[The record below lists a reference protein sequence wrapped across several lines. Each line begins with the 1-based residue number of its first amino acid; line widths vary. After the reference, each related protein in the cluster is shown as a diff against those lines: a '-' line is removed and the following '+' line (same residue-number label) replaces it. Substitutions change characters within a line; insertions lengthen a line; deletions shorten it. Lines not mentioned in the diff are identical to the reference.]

1 MSVEVCVTAAAT
13 ARLDAAARWLAAR
26 EASEPLLIVGPTVQ
40 AANEIVYQ
48 HLGSTGGVFGWHR
61 LTLNQLASQLALPAL
76 IMRDNRVPVGPLG
89 TQAAI
94 ARAIQQVRE
103 AGALGRYEQVA
114 STPGFARAVDR
125 TLGEL
130 RMADVS
136 LARLR
141 ETDGA
146 LAAIAAALDGVLAD
160 AGLTDRTSVLQAA
173 CELVEQLSESEQFPL
188 LGLPTLLLD
197 PELASPLE
205 CRLLRAVLRLATPAL
220 VTLPAALESA
230 SDVLG
235 EASLA
240 SLSPRQVEGMGS
252 RSPASSAEQRLLER
266 LQNGLFGATDR
277 TEDAPRAVSP
287 TPSDAGEPAHPFTL
301 DLFSTPAGVEE
312 TPAPR
317 ASLSVFSAPGES
329 RECVEIVRAIRDA
342 AREGVA
348 FDRMAVLLRAPE
360 QYRPHLEEAFT
371 RAGIPACFAR
381 GAVRPDPAGRAFLAL
396 LHCCDEGLSAHRFA
410 EYLSLGEVPAASPA
424 EAAEAPAAEWVAPD
438 PELAPILGV
447 QEDDQADGLRGDSAL
462 GDPVPGDPNQAVQGG
477 TLRAP
482 RRWEQLLHEAAVIG
496 GEARWQRRLDGLRQ
510 ALEVA
515 RDELAGTDEDVRQ
528 AMVERDLDDLTH
540 LTDFALP
547 VMARLAQLPSASP
560 WGEWLDRL
568 APLASMTLRDPRRVL
583 AVLSELR
590 PMAGVGPT
598 ELAEVIAV
606 LGPRLRELAEPP
618 PRSRYGRV
626 FVAPVA
632 SARAM
637 AFDRVFVPGLAE
649 KLFPQK
655 ISEDPILLDAV
666 RAELEPALKTN
677 RDRVEQERLAL
688 RLAVGAAR
696 EHVVLS
702 YPRMDMEQG
711 RPRVAS
717 FYSLEA
723 IRAAE
728 GELLDFEAL
737 AKRAERQT
745 QARIGWP
752 APDSPGEAIDEA
764 EHDLALLQGV
774 LQADEGRAAGAAR
787 YLLDANSYLQRA
799 LRFRARRWLR
809 RWTPADGLVGPLGD
823 AAKQALA
830 SHALD
835 QRTYSP
841 TALQHYAACPYR
853 FLLYAVHK
861 LGLRE
866 VPTAIDQMD
875 PLQRG
880 SLVHDVQFHLFTELR
895 EDGSLPV
902 RPDNLATVLDRLD
915 IVLSRI
921 ARDYQD
927 RLAPAIERVW
937 DDGIAGI
944 RADLRGWLSRMSE
957 DESGFVP
964 WAFELA
970 FGLPDAHDRDA
981 RSVAEGVELASGI
994 RLRGAIDL
1002 VERRSNGE
1010 LRVTD
1015 YKTGK
1020 NVAEKHQIVGGGEH
1034 LQPVLYAQA
1043 AERMFAGDGASVT
1056 SGRLWYCTTR
1066 GDYGEHEVPYDDRA
1080 RQAAQSVADT
1090 IGTALSQ
1097 QFLPAA
1103 PASADKTLKK
1113 RYSTCEYC
1121 DYRVVCGPYE
1131 EERVQRKPSQE
1142 LAALALL
1149 RQLS

>member
-1 MSVEVCVTAAAT
+1 MSVEVCVTAAAAPRLRT
-13 ARLDAAARWLAAR
+13 ASRWLAQRAPG
-26 EASEPLLIVGPTVQ
+26 EPLLIVAPTVQ

-48 HLGSTGGVFGWHR
+48 RLNDGDDPVGGVFGWHR
-61 LTLNQLASQLALPAL
+61 LTLNQLASQLALPVL
-76 IMRDNRVPVGPLG
+76 ITRENRVPVGPLG

-94 ARAIQQVRE
+94 ARAIQQVSE
-103 AGALGRYEQVA
+103 QGGLGRYVEVA
-114 STPGFARAVDR
+114 ATPGFARAVDH
-125 TLGEL
+125 TLAEL
-130 RMADVS
+130 RMAGISPRQVS
-136 LARLR
+136 QVDAP
-141 ETDGA
+141 
-146 LAAIAAALDGVLAD
+146 LAAIAEALASVLAQ
-160 AGLTDRTSVLQAA
+160 AGLTDRATVLEAA
-173 CELVEQLSESEQFPL
+173 CTLIEDESADAVAL

-197 PELASPLE
+197 PGLDSPLE
-205 CRLLRAVLRLATPAL
+205 CRLLRALLRRASPAL
-220 VTLPAALESA
+220 ITLPTALGA
-230 SDVLG
+230 GDALG
-235 EASLA
+235 EAALKSLR
-240 SLSPRQVEGMGS
+240 PRQVEGASG
-252 RSPASSAEQRLLER
+252 SPALSADQRLLER
-266 LQNGLFGATDR
+266 LQSGLFGPPG
-277 TEDAPRAVSP
+277 DASALAPAQE
-287 TPSDAGEPAHPFTL
+287 TPPADQPFTL
-301 DLFSTPAGVEE
+301 DLFSTPSGVEE
-312 TPAPR
+312 SPAPDAR
-317 ASLSVFSAPGES
+317 LSVFSAPGES

-342 AREGVA
+342 ARDGVP
-348 FDRMAVLLRAPE
+348 FDQMAVLLRAPE
-360 QYRPHLEEAFT
+360 QYRPHLEEAFA
-371 RAGIPACFAR
+371 RAAIPACFAR

-396 LHCCDEGLSAHRFA
+396 LHCRDEGFSAHRFA
-410 EYLSLGEVPAASPA
+410 EYLSLGEVPSDRASPTLDPA
-424 EAAEAPAAEWVAPD
+424 HDAAWVAPD
-438 PELAPILGV
+438 PELVPIVGT
-447 QEDDQADGLRGDSAL
+447 EEEEQAEGLRGDGPL
-462 GDPVPGDPNQAVQGG
+462 GEPTPGRTSQGVVAG
-477 TLRAP
+477 SLRAP

-496 GEARWQRRLDGLRQ
+496 GEQRWQRRLDGLQ
-510 ALEVA
+510 QELELA
-515 RDELAGTDEDVRQ
+515 RDELAGTDEDVRHT
-528 AMVERDLDDLTH
+528 MMTRDLEDLAH
-540 LTDFALP
+540 LREFALP
-547 VMARLAQLPSASP
+547 VIAQLAQLPEAAA

-568 APLASMTLRDPRRVL
+568 APLATATLRDPRRVL

-590 PMAGVGPT
+590 PMAGVGPAS
-598 ELAEVIAV
+598 LAEVIAV

-626 FVAPVA
+626 FVAPVE

-649 KLFPQK
+649 KLFPKK
-655 ISEDPILLDAV
+655 ISEDPILLDEA
-666 RAELEPALKTN
+666 RASLAPALKTN

-696 EHVVLS
+696 QHVMLS

-745 QARIGWP
+745 RARIGWP

-774 LQADEGRAAGAAR
+774 LQADEAQAAGAAR
-787 YLLDANSYLQRA
+787 YLLSANSYLQRA

-809 RWTPADGLVGPLGD
+809 RWTPADGLIGPLGD
-823 AAKQALA
+823 AAKAALA
-830 SHALD
+830 SHGLN

-841 TALQHYAACPYR
+841 TALQNYAACPYR

-861 LGLRE
+861 LGPRE
-866 VPTAIDQMD
+866 VPAAIDQMD

-880 SLVHDVQFHLFTELR
+880 SLVHDVQFHLLTELR
-895 EDGSLPV
+895 DAALLPI
-902 RPDNLATVLDRLD
+902 RPDNLSTAQERLD
-915 IVLSRI
+915 AVLERI
-921 ARDYQD
+921 AGDYRD

-937 DDGIAGI
+937 EDGIAGI
-944 RADLRGWLSRMSE
+944 RADLRGWLMRMSE
-957 DESGFVP
+957 DDSGFVP

-970 FGLPDAHDRDA
+970 FGLPDARDRDA
-981 RSVAEGVELASGI
+981 RSVAEGADLASGI

-1020 NVAEKHQIVGGGEH
+1020 NVAEKHQVVGGGEH

-1043 AERMFAGDGASVT
+1043 AESLFSKDGASVT

-1066 GDYGEHEVPYDDRA
+1066 GDYGEHEVPYDERA
-1080 RQAAQSVADT
+1080 RQAAQRVADT

-1103 PASADKTLKK
+1103 PASADATLKK

-1131 EERVQRKPSQE
+1131 EERVQRKPPEE
-1142 LAALALL
+1142 LAALAML

>member
-1 MSVEVCVTAAAT
+1 
-13 ARLDAAARWLAAR
+13 
-26 EASEPLLIVGPTVQ
+26 
-40 AANEIVYQ
+40 
-48 HLGSTGGVFGWHR
+48 
-61 LTLNQLASQLALPAL
+61 
-76 IMRDNRVPVGPLG
+76 
-89 TQAAI
+89 
-94 ARAIQQVRE
+94 
-103 AGALGRYEQVA
+103 
-114 STPGFARAVDR
+114 
-125 TLGEL
+125 
-130 RMADVS
+130 
-136 LARLR
+136 
-141 ETDGA
+141 
-146 LAAIAAALDGVLAD
+146 
-160 AGLTDRTSVLQAA
+160 
-173 CELVEQLSESEQFPL
+173 
-188 LGLPTLLLD
+188 
-197 PELASPLE
+197 
-205 CRLLRAVLRLATPAL
+205 
-220 VTLPAALESA
+220 
-230 SDVLG
+230 
-235 EASLA
+235 
-240 SLSPRQVEGMGS
+240 
-252 RSPASSAEQRLLER
+252 
-266 LQNGLFGATDR
+266 
-277 TEDAPRAVSP
+277 
-287 TPSDAGEPAHPFTL
+287 
-301 DLFSTPAGVEE
+301 
-312 TPAPR
+312 
-317 ASLSVFSAPGES
+317 
-329 RECVEIVRAIRDA
+329 
-342 AREGVA
+342 
-348 FDRMAVLLRAPE
+348 
-360 QYRPHLEEAFT
+360 
-371 RAGIPACFAR
+371 
-381 GAVRPDPAGRAFLAL
+381 GAVRPDPAGRAFLTL
-396 LHCCDEGLSAHRFA
+396 LHCRDESYSAHRFA
-410 EYLSLGEVPAASPA
+410 EYLSLGEVPAA
-424 EAAEAPAAEWVAPD
+424 AAAAAPAAQAPAGEWVAPD
-438 PELAPILGV
+438 PELAPILGFA
-447 QEDDQADGLRGDSAL
+447 EEDQADALRGNGPL
-462 GDPVPGDPNQAVQGG
+462 GEPTPTRADEAVQLGG
-477 TLRAP
+477 LRAP

-496 GEARWQRRLDGLRQ
+496 GQARWQRRLDGLRQ

-515 RDELAGTDEDVRQ
+515 RDELADTDNDVRQ
-528 AMVERDLDDLTH
+528 AMVERDLEDLAH
-540 LTDFALP
+540 LSEFALP
-547 VMARLAQLPSASP
+547 VMATLSQLPSAAT
-560 WGEWLDRL
+560 WGEWLDHL
-568 APLASMTLRDPRRVL
+568 APLATMTLRDPRRVL

-598 ELAEVIAV
+598 GLAEVIAV

-626 FVAPVA
+626 FVAPVD

-666 RAELEPALKTN
+666 RDQLDPALKTN

-696 EHVVLS
+696 QHVVLS

-752 APDSPGEAIDEA
+752 APDAPSDAIDEA

-830 SHALD
+830 SHVLD

-841 TALQHYAACPYR
+841 TALQNYAACPYR

-861 LGLRE
+861 LGPRE
-866 VPTAIDQMD
+866 VPAAIDQMD

-895 EDGSLPV
+895 GDGLLPV
-902 RPDNLATVLDRLD
+902 RPDNLETVLERLD
-915 IVLSRI
+915 TVLTRI
-921 ARDYQD
+921 ATDYHD

-1043 AERMFAGDGASVT
+1043 AERMFAKDGASVT

-1080 RQAAQSVADT
+1080 RQAAQTVADT

-1097 QFLPAA
+1097 EFLPAA
-1103 PASADKTLKK
+1103 PASADKSLKK

-1121 DYRVVCGPYE
+1121 DYRIICGPYE
-1131 EERVQRKPSQE
+1131 EERVQRKPAEE